1 MFLIICSSSL
11 LLTECFMIQ
20 NDFNIYNHF
29 KQQQNIIIRSFN
41 HYHSYDKH
49 DCYHNINYR
58 LYAKKI
64 APNQGESMDQYRKV
78 YIQ

>member
-20 NDFNIYNHF
+20 NNFNINNLF
-29 KQQQNIIIRSFN
+29 KQHNIIIPSFN
-41 HYHSYDKH
+41 HYHNYDKH

-78 YIQ
+78 YI

>member
-20 NDFNIYNHF
+20 NNFNVNHF
-29 KQQQNIIIRSFN
+29 KQQQNIIIPSFN
-41 HYHSYDKH
+41 HYHNYDKH
-49 DCYHNINYR
+49 DCYHNINCR

>member
-20 NDFNIYNHF
+20 NNFNVNNHF
-29 KQQQNIIIRSFN
+29 KQQQNIIIPSFN
-41 HYHSYDKH
+41 HYHNYDKH
-49 DCYHNINYR
+49 DCYHNIICR

-78 YIQ
+78 YMQ